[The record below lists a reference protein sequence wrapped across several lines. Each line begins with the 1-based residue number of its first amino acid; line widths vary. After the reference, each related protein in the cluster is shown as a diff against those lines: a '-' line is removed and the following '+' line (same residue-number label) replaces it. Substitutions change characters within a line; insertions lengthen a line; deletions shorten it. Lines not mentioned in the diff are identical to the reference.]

1 MSEKQAIN
9 PKKILIREFKITRG
23 NINCPD
29 YFDIEGIESFEF
41 NVNLDLGFNIE
52 ENLIRSAF
60 TVNVATKSREQGEE
74 ATGSFHLIFIF
85 SYENLRDHTRVG
97 GDESVSCNPYLANA
111 IASITYSTSRGILLS
126 RFQGTAMKN
135 FILPV
140 VDPNSLL
147 SKETANT
154 ADQK

>member
-1 MSEKQAIN
+1 MSEKQPIN
-9 PKKILIREFKITRG
+9 PKEILIREFKITRG

-29 YFDIEGIESFEF
+29 YFDVAGIESFSF

-60 TVNVATKSREQGEE
+60 AVDVATKSREQAEE

-85 SYENLRDHTRVG
+85 SYDSLRDHTSVG
-97 GDESVSCNPYLANA
+97 EDESVSCNPYLANA

-126 RFQGTAMKN
+126 RFQGTAMRD

-147 SKETANT
+147 AKGTSNATE
-154 ADQK
+154 